1 MQNQKLFVSDLDGT
15 LLQGDG
21 TLSTYS
27 RKALTKLLE
36 AGVHFTVASAR
47 AWGEIVPVLGDLPL
61 SLPVIAIN
69 GAYLTDYATGNH
81 LAINHIEN
89 DFAAAIY
96 QHILEGQLQ
105 PFIVTHNGT
114 EDCLYWQ
121 DLKNEQMQ
129 WYHDILHV
137 HKDKR
142 IRQIEDLKHALAEK
156 VIAFAV
162 MGPPEHVKALSEMLA
177 DEYPGLLENFLFEN
191 PYSPGH
197 WWLTIHDERACKS
210 KAIRTLAE
218 MTGHDLN
225 NLTVFGDHINDIKM
239 LQLAGKG
246 VTVANAEPE
255 VKAIADE
262 IIGSNDDDAVVRY
275 MLQFAL

>member
-1 MQNQKLFVSDLDGT
+1 M
-15 LLQGDG
+15 
-21 TLSTYS
+21 LSAYS
-27 RKALTKLLE
+27 RKALTDLLE
-36 AGVHFTVASAR
+36 AGLHFTVASAR

-61 SLPVIAIN
+61 TLPVIAIN

-81 LAINHIEN
+81 LLINHIEN
-89 DFAAAIY
+89 TFAAAIY
-96 QHILEGQLQ
+96 QHILEGRLF

-137 HKDKR
+137 HKDQR
-142 IRQIEDLKHALAEK
+142 IRRIEDLKHALAEK

-162 MGPPEHVKALSEMLA
+162 MGPPEHVRALSEMLA

-197 WWLTIHDERACKS
+197 WWLTIHDQRACKS

-218 MTGHDLN
+218 MTGHDLK

-239 LQLAGKG
+239 LQLAAQGI
-246 VTVANAEPE
+246 TVANAEPE

-262 IIGSNDDDAVVRY
+262 VIGSNDDDAVVRY
-275 MLQFAL
+275 MLQFA

>member
-1 MQNQKLFVSDLDGT
+1 MKNQKMFISDLDGT
-15 LLQGDG
+15 LLRTDG
-21 TLSTYS
+21 ILSDYS
-27 RKALTKLLE
+27 RKTLTELLE
-36 AGVHFTVASAR
+36 DGVYFTVASAR
-47 AWGEIVPVLGDLPL
+47 AWGEIRLVLGDLPL
-61 SLPVIAIN
+61 ILPVIAIN
-69 GAYLTDYATGNH
+69 GAYLTDYTTAKH
-81 LAINHIEN
+81 LVINNIEN
-89 DFAAAIY
+89 DFAATIY
-96 QHILEGQLQ
+96 QHIIEGQLF

-142 IRQIEDLKHALAEK
+142 IRQIEALKHALVEK

-162 MGPPEHVKALSEMLA
+162 MGPKDDVVSLSELLA
-177 DEYPGLLENFLFEN
+177 DKYPGLLENFLFEN
-191 PYSPGH
+191 PYSPDH
-197 WWLTIHDERACKS
+197 WWLTIHDQRACKS
-210 KAIRTLAE
+210 KAVKTLAE
-218 MTGHDLN
+218 MTGHDLK

-246 VTVANAEPE
+246 VTVANAEPQ

-262 IIGSNDDDAVVRY
+262 IIGSNEDDAVVKY
-275 MLQFAL
+275 MLQFA